1 MSNSNSKSIISL
13 FREYDEIKIPIIQRD
28 YAQGRESA
36 REIRKNFLNSTK
48 DHLNNGLHL
57 DFIYGSIETHDEKKV
72 LILLDGQQRI
82 TTLFLLYWY
91 SAIKEGNIE
100 KFQEIFC
107 LNEENGKSKLRYEV
121 RVSSEEFLDYMVSK
135 RDVKFKDGSKP
146 SKIIEDKNWFYLEW
160 SHDPTISGMLN
171 MIDDIDET
179 FKDEPNLF
187 DLLYN
192 SDSKITFD
200 FLELNNFGLTDD
212 LYIKMN
218 SRGKLLTPYENFK
231 AKFEKLIE
239 KYFSEED
246 FINIAKIF
254 EKEYVDIFWKYAKLN
269 RKNREGDIA
278 KLTDRY
284 MYWFFYNFTLNL
296 YAINNE
302 TGLHNNY
309 SRLDD
314 FVQENSL
321 VSFFE
326 KIYNKKEHIG
336 GLIEFLNYLGSCKDT
351 PEQVKYILEE
361 NPTLWDRVRFYAYY
375 LGIVKHN
382 DDEHWYRVLKNLI
395 NNTRI
400 DSLEYYLNALKAI
413 KKFSDSLKG
422 QKILEHIRTKEKFT
436 DFFSQNQQ
444 KEEMLKAELITKT
457 NGWEQEIIKTEN
469 HWYLDGK
476 IGFLIEFSKNENTY
490 DLEKF
495 KSYRDK
501 FIRLWGFTKG
511 NKENQ
516 ILLYQ
521 TLLTKGDYLPEV
533 GLNKTFCSFDE
544 HIRAKSESWY
554 RVFENSKKEYL
565 KELLDDLNPTN
576 NIENE
581 LKKIINKARVEDWR
595 KYFIKNPEYIKY
607 CKELQLRFYYNEEDE
622 IDKIYLLKH
631 RQMNGH
637 HVELHSWHLFN
648 KCFGLKPISD
658 RKVWWKLEGKKTCKP
673 FTYVEVEY
681 AESTSYEEPYILLSG
696 FKYKLQSEEYDLG
709 LRIIYR
715 NGEFH
720 FNFNLNGK
728 DISGTKIRTNELEFI
743 KKGTFPM
750 LQENKNCCEW
760 LIKQI
765 SIKPTFRTQPSI
777 LIKPKC
783 TVNEQSE
790 KG

>member
-28 YAQGRESA
+28 YAQGRESV
-36 REIRKNFLNSTK
+36 REIRKNFLNSIK
-48 DHLNNGLHL
+48 DHLSDRLHL
-57 DFIYGSIETHDEKKV
+57 DFIYGSLEKHDKRKV

-107 LNEENGKSKLRYEV
+107 LNEENGKSKLRYDV
-121 RVSSEEFLDYMVSK
+121 RASSEEFLDYMVSK
-135 RDVKFKDGSKP
+135 EDVKFKDGSKP
-146 SKIIEDKNWFYLEW
+146 SEIIEDKNWFYLGW

-200 FLELNNFGLTDD
+200 CLELNNFGLTDD

-246 FINIAKIF
+246 FINIAKRF
-254 EKEYVDIFWKYAKLN
+254 EKEYVDIFWKYVKLN

-296 YAINNE
+296 YAISNE
-302 TGLHNNY
+302 TDLLNNY
-309 SRLDD
+309 GKLDN

-326 KIYNKKEHIG
+326 KIYNKKEHID
-336 GLIEFLNYLGSCKDT
+336 GLIEFLDYLSSCKDI
-351 PEQVKYILEE
+351 PEQIKDILKE

-382 DDEHWYRVLKNLI
+382 DDKHWYRVLKNLI

-400 DSLEYYLNALKAI
+400 DSLEYYLNALKSI
-413 KKFSDSLKG
+413 KKLSDDLNGK
-422 QKILEHIRTKEKFT
+422 KFLDYIKTKEKFT

-444 KEEMLKAELITKT
+444 KEEMLKAELITKK
-457 NGWEQEIIKTEN
+457 NNWEQEIIQAEN

-476 IGFLIEFSKNENTY
+476 IGFLIEFSKNKDTY

-495 KSYRDK
+495 KEYRDK
-501 FIRLWGFTKG
+501 FIKLWDFAKG

-521 TLLTKGDYLPEV
+521 ALLTKGDYLPEV
-533 GLNKTFCSFDE
+533 GLNKTFCSFDT
-544 HIRAKSESWY
+544 HIRAKSESWH
-554 RVFENSKKEYL
+554 RVFESNKKEYI
-565 KELLDDLNPTN
+565 KKLLDDISSAE
-576 NIENE
+576 NIEKELRSVLDKE
-581 LKKIINKARVEDWR
+581 LKNITDWR
-595 KYFIKNPEYIKY
+595 KYFVENPEYIEY
-607 CKELQLRFYYNEEDE
+607 CEELQLRFPYSENGK
-622 IDKIYLLKH
+622 IDKIYLLKL
-631 RQMNGH
+631 RQMNGR

-648 KCFGLKPISD
+648 KCFGLKPVGY
-658 RKVWWKLEGKKTCKP
+658 RKEWWALEGKKACKP
-673 FTYVEVEY
+673 FNYVKYV
-681 AESTSYEEPYILLSG
+681 ESTSYDEEPYILLSG

-709 LRIIYR
+709 LKIIYE
-715 NGEFH
+715 NEEFQ
-720 FNFNLNGK
+720 FNFVDLKGK
-728 DISGTKIRTNELEFI
+728 DVSDIDIRIDNHEII
-743 KKGTFPM
+743 KTGTFSMP
-750 LQENKNCCEW
+750 QENKNCCEW

-765 SIKPTFRTQPSI
+765 IIKF
-777 LIKPKC
+777 
-783 TVNEQSE
+783 N
-790 KG
+790 